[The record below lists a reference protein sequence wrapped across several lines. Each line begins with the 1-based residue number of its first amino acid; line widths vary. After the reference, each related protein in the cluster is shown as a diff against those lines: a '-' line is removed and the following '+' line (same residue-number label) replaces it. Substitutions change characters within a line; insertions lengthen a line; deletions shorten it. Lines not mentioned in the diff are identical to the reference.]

1 MKGEQGIDE
10 KIERILCDNEMCD
23 HLDRNKARNQIKRAI
38 LEEIEKMIYSTIPDS
53 SFYKFKMLKAL
64 DDIRKLLGEG
74 DSPSNKS
81 KGSGI

>member
-1 MKGEQGIDE
+1 MKLD
-10 KIERILCDNEMCD
+10 ERIRNELEMWFGITPIESMPD
-23 HLDRNKARNQIKRAI
+23 KVLSAIKRAI